1 MKLTRTYKEF
11 TTTITI
17 YQDNQMNEYHYED
30 GELVYTNI
38 FNEERTYF
46 TDGTSVII

>member
-17 YQDNQMNEYHYED
+17 YQDNQMNEYLFED

-38 FNEERTYF
+38 FNIETTYF
-46 TDGTSVII
+46 SDGTSEII